1 MSLILRW
8 FGITNFVVILFVAAV
23 AALGWSV
30 RSALADDTEI
40 VGMVVEPD
48 VIYED
53 GAAVLT
59 EGVVH
64 MLQKHEA
71 KDLDWFLIWPTLG
84 VFILAITCV
93 LWDMYRRWKRLE

>member
-40 VGMVVEPD
+40 VLSD
-48 VIYED
+48 C

-84 VFILAITCV
+84 VFILAITYV
-93 LWDMYRRWKRLE
+93 LWDLYHRWKRLE